1 MERGL
6 ITAGSIGYMVLILNI
21 LDQDKLVAA

>member
-1 MERGL
+1 MERVL